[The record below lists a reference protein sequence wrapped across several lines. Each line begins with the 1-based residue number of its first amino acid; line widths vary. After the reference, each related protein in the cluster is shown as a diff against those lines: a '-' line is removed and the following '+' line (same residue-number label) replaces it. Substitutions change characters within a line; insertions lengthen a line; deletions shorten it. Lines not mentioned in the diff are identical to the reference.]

1 LQFARSADNLWKD
14 IKLILIIIDLYFLS
28 AYIAEGM
35 DCYFTEI
42 YFSGVTLLTKIA
54 GNTGKLKEKLQLVI
68 AGLKVRKYTQDLK

>member
-1 LQFARSADNLWKD
+1 
-14 IKLILIIIDLYFLS
+14 
-28 AYIAEGM
+28 M